1 MTSFLYCGSIPI
13 TSPLEGR
20 PTPALGADMPCFTS
34 VLRVSLFVFF
44 PYFGV
49 SLLPSF
55 SNVFG
60 LIIKITV
67 DGKCHTEPEEIR
79 ENLIKHITHG
89 VQWTSMTRNMAR
101 DGVNEFYE
109 IGTDDTLQK
118 IVARMCPN
126 SLVTSIWNYG
136 NVKQYKIEY

>member
-1 MTSFLYCGSIPI
+1 
-13 TSPLEGR
+13 
-20 PTPALGADMPCFTS
+20 
-34 VLRVSLFVFF
+34 
-44 PYFGV
+44 
-49 SLLPSF
+49 
-55 SNVFG
+55 
-60 LIIKITV
+60 
-67 DGKCHTEPEEIR
+67 
-79 ENLIKHITHG
+79 
-89 VQWTSMTRNMAR
+89 MTRNMAR